1 MKLWNAFCSR
11 IAIAISKRNEC
22 PCNDKKKIGRLNTS
36 SLGSFNASHRIY
48 THFFRISFNFQS
60 FVSTSYKIILE
71 QREKKVKKNPK
82 KKKRKKREW
91 YLLAELLKRNALNA
105 CKTFATRFIN
115 LCPTHLCTACNLH
128 AIRFFVFFVRLAILW
143 PLRIECDV
151 WSCQIVWSLRQNHFA
166 IAAFWCLN
174 V

>member
-1 MKLWNAFCSR
+1 MRFVLALQLQLANAMNALAMIKQNRETEHIKSKLIQC
-11 IAIAISKRNEC
+11 I
-22 PCNDKKKIGRLNTS
+22 TS
-36 SLGSFNASHRIY
+36 NIHN
-48 THFFRISFNFQS
+48 FFRISFNFQS